1 MKARS
6 VSGALVAVGRGV
18 FGVAA
23 RAVAV
28 VSLSLG
34 PVLLVALPA
43 SAQTAPTTAPAAGG
57 AVSAT
62 PSGAALGAAAQSK
75 IQAVINT
82 ADQGALWASL
92 LSIFAGAGAWGLS
105 KHFGS
110 YSGAHKGQLLVLGG
124 AAGALLA
131 AMAPSIIN
139 GLFGA

>member
-1 MKARS
+1 MKAKS
-6 VSGALVAVGRGV
+6 VSSALAGVGRKV
-18 FGVAA
+18 VGVAA

-28 VSLSLG
+28 ASLSLG
-34 PVLLVALPA
+34 PVLLVVLPA
-43 SAQTAPTTAPAAGG
+43 SAQTPTTAPAAGG
-57 AVSAT
+57 AVSAQ

-92 LSIFAGAGAWGLS
+92 LSVFAGAGAWGLS